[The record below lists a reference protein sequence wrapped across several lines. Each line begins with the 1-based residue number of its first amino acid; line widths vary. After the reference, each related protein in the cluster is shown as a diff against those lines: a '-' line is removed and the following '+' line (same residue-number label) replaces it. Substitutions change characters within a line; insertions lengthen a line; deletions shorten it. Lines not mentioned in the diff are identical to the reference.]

1 MLWSSWKRRA
11 DMKGKKLTPEEK
23 KARQRECNRKYYEKN
38 REEYL
43 AKQRADYHANLEASR
58 AYMRTW
64 ARSYREKHREEIKAW
79 DRAYY
84 AAHREEI
91 LAKRRE
97 QRQAKIRAQQAGE

>member
-1 MLWSSWKRRA
+1 
-11 DMKGKKLTPEEK
+11 
-23 KARQRECNRKYYEKN
+23 
-38 REEYL
+38 
-43 AKQRADYHANLEASR
+43 
-58 AYMRTW
+58 MRTW
-64 ARSYREKHREEIKAW
+64 ARSYRQKHREEIKAW

>member
-1 MLWSSWKRRA
+1 ME
-11 DMKGKKLTPEEK
+11 GKTMTPEEK
-23 KARQRECNRKYYEKN
+23 KARQREYNRKWYEKN

-43 AKQRADYHANLEASR
+43 AKQRADYHANLEAS
-58 AYMRTW
+58 
-64 ARSYREKHREEIKAW
+64 
-79 DRAYY
+79 RAYY